1 MNAAMEKTSREKIA
15 LIVFLILA
23 IGMGCILFGYVFAGH
38 SWNVT
43 ASNIDD
49 AFGNMEGYTAIVYE
63 GTFEEEES
71 AAQSMASATSA
82 ANGSANS
89 KNAGDAESLPGDSKA
104 GDGQA
109 PVSSSSSSDGNQ
121 AAVSSSSSSDG
132 NQAAASSSENSQA
145 SSAASSSDKQVAS
158 SQGGSSANSASP
170 TSASAQGTGSVD
182 QGVSTASEPAAA
194 EGSASEGVVGGN
206 TAGEGVSATVS
217 PGGTLDSQASSA
229 APLAGHKKE
238 KEPVALSDVDAL
250 YQDKGA
256 NVISLHTANPSAYEE
271 GTILKRGG
279 KRYGIFSVT
288 REYSR
293 ILIDEK
299 VKYFTDQKVDYVIAL
314 CPEESYLK
322 NAENIDI
329 VITTAD
335 STISSM
341 GESRNGAFYVSTP
354 KIGSVGAILISP
366 SNVVS
371 AKTISEL

>member
-1 MNAAMEKTSREKIA
+1 MEKTSREKIA
-15 LIVFLILA
+15 LIVFLVLA
-23 IGMGCILFGYVFAGH
+23 IGTGCILFGYVFAGH

-63 GTFEEEES
+63 GTIEEEES
-71 AAQSMASATSA
+71 AAQSTASAASA
-82 ANGSANS
+82 ANGSASS

-109 PVSSSSSSDGNQ
+109 PASSS
-121 AAVSSSSSSDG
+121 SSSSSSDG
-132 NQAAASSSENSQA
+132 NQAAAFSSKNSQA

-158 SQGGSSANSASP
+158 SRATSSENSASP
-170 TSASAQGTGSVD
+170 TSASAQDNGSVD

-194 EGSASEGVVGGN
+194 EGSASEGVVGESA
-206 TAGEGVSATVS
+206 AGEGVSATVS

-256 NVISLHTANPSAYEE
+256 NVISLHTADPSAYEE

>member
-63 GTFEEEES
+63 GTIEEEES
-71 AAQSMASATSA
+71 AAQSTASAASA
-82 ANGSANS
+82 ANGSASS

-104 GDGQA
+104 GDGQVPA
-109 PVSSSSSSDGNQ
+109 SSSSSSSD
-121 AAVSSSSSSDG
+121 D
-132 NQAAASSSENSQA
+132 NQAAASSSENGQA
-145 SSAASSSDKQVAS
+145 SSAASSSDKQTAS
-158 SQGGSSANSASP
+158 SRATSSENSVSP
-170 TSASAQGTGSVD
+170 TSVSAQGTGSVD

-194 EGSASEGVVGGN
+194 EGSASEGVVGES
-206 TAGEGVSATVS
+206 TAGEGVFATVS

-238 KEPVALSDVDAL
+238 KEPVALSDVDEL
-250 YQDKGA
+250 YQAKGA
-256 NVISLHTANPSAYEE
+256 NVISLHTSDLSAYEE

>member
-63 GTFEEEES
+63 GTIEEEDS
-71 AAQSMASATSA
+71 AAQSTASAASA

-89 KNAGDAESLPGDSKA
+89 KNAGDAESLLGDSKA

-121 AAVSSSSSSDG
+121 AS
-132 NQAAASSSENSQA
+132 ASSSENSQA

-170 TSASAQGTGSVD
+170 TSASAQGTGSVN

-194 EGSASEGVVGGN
+194 AEGSTSEGVVGES

-238 KEPVALSDVDAL
+238 KEPVALSDVDEL
-250 YQDKGA
+250 YQVKGA
-256 NVISLHTANPSAYEE
+256 NVISLHTADPSAYEE

-314 CPEESYLK
+314 CPKESYLK

-341 GESRNGAFYVSTP
+341 GGSRNGAFYVSTP

>member
-63 GTFEEEES
+63 GTIEEEES
-71 AAQSMASATSA
+71 AAQSPAPATSA
-82 ANGSANS
+82 ANGSASS
-89 KNAGDAESLPGDSKA
+89 KNEGDAESLPGDSKA

-109 PVSSSSSSDGNQ
+109 P
-121 AAVSSSSSSDG
+121 
-132 NQAAASSSENSQA
+132 ASSSENSQA

-158 SQGGSSANSASP
+158 SRGGSSANSASP

-194 EGSASEGVVGGN
+194 EGSASEGVVGES

-250 YQDKGA
+250 YQAKGA
-256 NVISLHTANPSAYEE
+256 NVISLHTADPSAYEE

>member
-63 GTFEEEES
+63 GTIEEEES
-71 AAQSMASATSA
+71 AAQSPASAASA
-82 ANGSANS
+82 ANGFANS
-89 KNAGDAESLPGDSKA
+89 KSAGDAESLPRDSKA

-109 PVSSSSSSDGNQ
+109 P
-121 AAVSSSSSSDG
+121 
-132 NQAAASSSENSQA
+132 ASSSENSQA
-145 SSAASSSDKQVAS
+145 SSAASSSDKQTAS
-158 SQGGSSANSASP
+158 SQGGSSVNTASP
-170 TSASAQGTGSVD
+170 TSVSAQGNGSVD
-182 QGVSTASEPAAA
+182 QGVSTASEPVAA
-194 EGSASEGVVGGN
+194 EGSASEGTVGQ
-206 TAGEGVSATVS
+206 GVSAAVS
-217 PGGTLDSQASSA
+217 PGDAPESQANSA

-238 KEPVALSDVDAL
+238 KEPIALSDVDAL
-250 YQDKGA
+250 YRGKGA
-256 NVISLHTANPSAYEE
+256 NVISLHTNDLSAYEE

-279 KRYGIFSVT
+279 KRFGIFSVT
-288 REYSR
+288 HEYSR
-293 ILIDEK
+293 ILI
-299 VKYFTDQKVDYVIAL
+299 AL
-314 CPEESYLK
+314 CPEASLLK

>member
-1 MNAAMEKTSREKIA
+1 
-15 LIVFLILA
+15 V
-23 IGMGCILFGYVFAGH
+23 G
-38 SWNVT
+38 
-43 ASNIDD
+43 
-49 AFGNMEGYTAIVYE
+49 
-63 GTFEEEES
+63 
-71 AAQSMASATSA
+71 
-82 ANGSANS
+82 
-89 KNAGDAESLPGDSKA
+89 
-104 GDGQA
+104 
-109 PVSSSSSSDGNQ
+109 
-121 AAVSSSSSSDG
+121 
-132 NQAAASSSENSQA
+132 
-145 SSAASSSDKQVAS
+145 
-158 SQGGSSANSASP
+158 
-170 TSASAQGTGSVD
+170 

-194 EGSASEGVVGGN
+194 EGSASEGVVGES

-256 NVISLHTANPSAYEE
+256 NVISLHTADPSAYEE

>member
-15 LIVFLILA
+15 LIVFLVLA

-63 GTFEEEES
+63 GTIEEEES
-71 AAQSMASATSA
+71 AAQSTASAASA
-82 ANGSANS
+82 ANGSASS

-109 PVSSSSSSDGNQ
+109 PASSSSSSSDGNQ
-121 AAVSSSSSSDG
+121 AAV
-132 NQAAASSSENSQA
+132 SSSENSQA
-145 SSAASSSDKQVAS
+145 SSAASSSDKQTAS
-158 SQGGSSANSASP
+158 SRATSSENSASP

-194 EGSASEGVVGGN
+194 EGSASEGVVGES

-217 PGGTLDSQASSA
+217 PGGTSDSQASSA

-238 KEPVALSDVDAL
+238 KEPVALSDVDEL
-250 YQDKGA
+250 YQAKGA
-256 NVISLHTANPSAYEE
+256 NVISLHTADPSAYEE

>member
-1 MNAAMEKTSREKIA
+1 MEKTSREKIA

-63 GTFEEEES
+63 GTIEEEES
-71 AAQSMASATSA
+71 AAQSSASATSA

-109 PVSSSSSSDGNQ
+109 SAFSSSSSDGNQ
-121 AAVSSSSSSDG
+121 ASV
-132 NQAAASSSENSQA
+132 SSSENSQA
-145 SSAASSSDKQVAS
+145 SSAASSSNKQTAS
-158 SQGGSSANSASP
+158 SQGGSSVNTASP
-170 TSASAQGTGSVD
+170 TSVGAQGNGSVD
-182 QGVSTASEPAAA
+182 QGVSTASEPVAA
-194 EGSASEGVVGGN
+194 EGSASEGTVGQ
-206 TAGEGVSATVS
+206 GVSAAVS
-217 PGGTLDSQASSA
+217 PGGTLDSQVNTA

-238 KEPVALSDVDAL
+238 KEPVALSDVDEL
-250 YQDKGA
+250 YQAKGA
-256 NVISLHTANPSAYEE
+256 NVISLHTSDLSAYEE

-299 VKYFTDQKVDYVIAL
+299 VKYFTEQKVDYVIAL

>member
-63 GTFEEEES
+63 GTIEEEES
-71 AAQSMASATSA
+71 AAQSTASAASA
-82 ANGSANS
+82 ANGS
-89 KNAGDAESLPGDSKA
+89 
-104 GDGQA
+104 QA
-109 PVSSSSSSDGNQ
+109 S
-121 AAVSSSSSSDG
+121 
-132 NQAAASSSENSQA
+132 ASSSENSQA
-145 SSAASSSDKQVAS
+145 PSAASSSDKQVAS
-158 SQGGSSANSASP
+158 SQGGSSVNSASP

-194 EGSASEGVVGGN
+194 EGSASEGVVGES
-206 TAGEGVSATVS
+206 TAGEGVSATAS
-217 PGGTLDSQASSA
+217 PDGTLDSQASSA

-256 NVISLHTANPSAYEE
+256 NVISLHTADPSAYEE

>member
-1 MNAAMEKTSREKIA
+1 MEKTSREKIA

-63 GTFEEEES
+63 GTIEEEES
-71 AAQSMASATSA
+71 AAQSTASAASA
-82 ANGSANS
+82 ANGSASS

-109 PVSSSSSSDGNQ
+109 PAS
-121 AAVSSSSSSDG
+121 SSSSSSDG

-158 SQGGSSANSASP
+158 SQGGSSVNSASP

-194 EGSASEGVVGGN
+194 EGSASEGVVGES
-206 TAGEGVSATVS
+206 TAGEGVSVTVS

-229 APLAGHKKE
+229 PPLAGHKKE
-238 KEPVALSDVDAL
+238 KEPVALSDVDEL
-250 YQDKGA
+250 YQAKGA
-256 NVISLHTANPSAYEE
+256 NVISLHTADPSAYEE

>member
-1 MNAAMEKTSREKIA
+1 MEKTSREKIA

-63 GTFEEEES
+63 GTIEEEES
-71 AAQSMASATSA
+71 AAQSPAPATSA
-82 ANGSANS
+82 ANGSASS
-89 KNAGDAESLPGDSKA
+89 KNEGDAESLPGDSKA

-109 PVSSSSSSDGNQ
+109 PAS
-121 AAVSSSSSSDG
+121 SSSSSSDG
-132 NQAAASSSENSQA
+132 NQAAASSSEISQA

-158 SQGGSSANSASP
+158 SRATSSENSASP
-170 TSASAQGTGSVD
+170 TSASAQGTSSVD

-194 EGSASEGVVGGN
+194 EGSASEGVVGGS

-256 NVISLHTANPSAYEE
+256 NVISLHTADLSAYEE

>member
-1 MNAAMEKTSREKIA
+1 MSVFGRWGLAVHARLPIMNAAMEKTSREKIA

-63 GTFEEEES
+63 GTIEEEES
-71 AAQSMASATSA
+71 AAQSSASATSA

-109 PVSSSSSSDGNQ
+109 SASSSSSSDGNQ
-121 AAVSSSSSSDG
+121 AS
-132 NQAAASSSENSQA
+132 ASSSENSQA
-145 SSAASSSDKQVAS
+145 SSAASSSDKQTVS
-158 SQGGSSANSASP
+158 SQGGSSVNTASP
-170 TSASAQGTGSVD
+170 TSVSAQGNGSVD
-182 QGVSTASEPAAA
+182 QGVSTASEPVAAK
-194 EGSASEGVVGGN
+194 GSASEGTVGQ
-206 TAGEGVSATVS
+206 GVSAAVS
-217 PGGTLDSQASSA
+217 PGAPEFQANSA

-238 KEPVALSDVDAL
+238 KEPIALSDVDAL
-250 YQDKGA
+250 YRGKGA
-256 NVISLHTANPSAYEE
+256 NVISLHTNDLSTYEE

>member
-1 MNAAMEKTSREKIA
+1 MEKTSREKIA

-63 GTFEEEES
+63 GTIEEEES
-71 AAQSMASATSA
+71 AAQSTASAASA
-82 ANGSANS
+82 ANGSASS

-109 PVSSSSSSDGNQ
+109 PAS
-121 AAVSSSSSSDG
+121 SSSSSSDG
-132 NQAAASSSENSQA
+132 NQAAASSSENSQG

-158 SQGGSSANSASP
+158 SQGGSSVNSASP

-194 EGSASEGVVGGN
+194 EGSASEGIVGES

-217 PGGTLDSQASSA
+217 AGGTLDSQASSA

-238 KEPVALSDVDAL
+238 KEPVALSDVDEL
-250 YQDKGA
+250 YQAKGA
-256 NVISLHTANPSAYEE
+256 NVISLHTADPSAYEE

>member
-1 MNAAMEKTSREKIA
+1 MEKTSREKIA

-63 GTFEEEES
+63 GTIEEEES
-71 AAQSMASATSA
+71 AAQSTASAASA
-82 ANGSANS
+82 ANGS
-89 KNAGDAESLPGDSKA
+89 
-104 GDGQA
+104 QA
-109 PVSSSSSSDGNQ
+109 S
-121 AAVSSSSSSDG
+121 
-132 NQAAASSSENSQA
+132 ASSSENSQA

-170 TSASAQGTGSVD
+170 TGASAQGTGSVD
-182 QGVSTASEPAAA
+182 QGVSIASEPAAA
-194 EGSASEGVVGGN
+194 EGSASEGVVGES

-217 PGGTLDSQASSA
+217 PGGTLDSQASAA

-256 NVISLHTANPSAYEE
+256 NVISLHTADPSAYEE

>member
-109 PVSSSSSSDGNQ
+109 PAS
-121 AAVSSSSSSDG
+121 SSSSSSDG
-132 NQAAASSSENSQA
+132 NQAAASSSEISQA

-158 SQGGSSANSASP
+158 SRDTSSENSVSP
-170 TSASAQGTGSVD
+170 TSVSAQDNGSVD
-182 QGVSTASEPAAA
+182 QGVSTVSEPAAA
-194 EGSASEGVVGGN
+194 EGSASEGVVGES
-206 TAGEGVSATVS
+206 TAEEGVSATVS

-238 KEPVALSDVDAL
+238 KEPVALSDVDEL
-250 YQDKGA
+250 YQAKGA
-256 NVISLHTANPSAYEE
+256 NVISLHTADPSAYEE

>member
-1 MNAAMEKTSREKIA
+1 MEKTSREKIA

-63 GTFEEEES
+63 GTIEEEES
-71 AAQSMASATSA
+71 AAQSPASAASA
-82 ANGSANS
+82 ANSSASS
-89 KNAGDAESLPGDSKA
+89 KNAGDAESLLGDSKA

-109 PVSSSSSSDGNQ
+109 P
-121 AAVSSSSSSDG
+121 ASSSSSSDG

-145 SSAASSSDKQVAS
+145 SSAAASSSDKQIAS
-158 SQGGSSANSASP
+158 SQGGSSVNSASP
-170 TSASAQGTGSVD
+170 TSASAQFTGSVD

-194 EGSASEGVVGGN
+194 EGSTSEGVVGES
-206 TAGEGVSATVS
+206 TAGEGVSATAS
-217 PGGTLDSQASSA
+217 PGGTLNSRASSA

-238 KEPVALSDVDAL
+238 KEPVALSDVDEL
-250 YQDKGA
+250 YQAKGA
-256 NVISLHTANPSAYEE
+256 NVISLHTADPSAYEE

>member
-1 MNAAMEKTSREKIA
+1 MEKTSREKIA

-63 GTFEEEES
+63 GTIEEEES
-71 AAQSMASATSA
+71 AAQSP

-104 GDGQA
+104 GGGQA
-109 PVSSSSSSDGNQ
+109 SASSSSSSDGNQ
-121 AAVSSSSSSDG
+121 AS
-132 NQAAASSSENSQA
+132 ASSSENGQA
-145 SSAASSSDKQVAS
+145 SSAASPSDKQTAS
-158 SQGGSSANSASP
+158 SRATSSENSASP

-194 EGSASEGVVGGN
+194 EGSASEGVVGES

-256 NVISLHTANPSAYEE
+256 NVISLHTADPSAYEE

>member
-15 LIVFLILA
+15 LIAFLILA

-63 GTFEEEES
+63 GTIEEEES
-71 AAQSMASATSA
+71 AAQSSASAISA

-109 PVSSSSSSDGNQ
+109 SASS
-121 AAVSSSSSSDG
+121 
-132 NQAAASSSENSQA
+132 ASSSENSQA
-145 SSAASSSDKQVAS
+145 SSAASSSDKQTAS
-158 SQGGSSANSASP
+158 SRATSSENSASP
-170 TSASAQGTGSVD
+170 TSVSAQGNGSVD
-182 QGVSTASEPAAA
+182 QGVSTASEPVAA
-194 EGSASEGVVGGN
+194 EGSASEGVVGES

-217 PGGTLDSQASSA
+217 PGGTLDSQVSSA

-238 KEPVALSDVDAL
+238 KEPVALSDVDEL
-250 YQDKGA
+250 YQAKGA
-256 NVISLHTANPSAYEE
+256 NVISLHTADPSAYEE

>member
-1 MNAAMEKTSREKIA
+1 MEKTSREKIA
-15 LIVFLILA
+15 LIVFLVLA
-23 IGMGCILFGYVFAGH
+23 IGMGFILFGYVFAGH

-49 AFGNMEGYTAIVYE
+49 AFGNMEGYTAIVYD
-63 GTFEEEES
+63 GTIEAEES
-71 AAQSMASATSA
+71 AAQSTAFATSA

-89 KNAGDAESLPGDSKA
+89 KNAGDAESLPADSKA

-109 PVSSSSSSDGNQ
+109 PASSSD
-121 AAVSSSSSSDG
+121 
-132 NQAAASSSENSQA
+132 NSRA

-158 SQGGSSANSASP
+158 SQGGSSVDSASP
-170 TSASAQGTGSVD
+170 TSSSEQDNGSLN

-194 EGSASEGVVGGN
+194 EGSASEGI
-206 TAGEGVSATVS
+206 AGQGVSTAVS
-217 PGGTLDSQASSA
+217 PDGTSESQANPA

-238 KEPVALSDVDAL
+238 KEPIALSDVDAL
-250 YQDKGA
+250 YQGKGA
-256 NVISLHTANPSAYEE
+256 NVISLHTTDLSTYEE

-279 KRYGIFSVT
+279 KRFGIFSVT
-288 REYSR
+288 HEYSR

-299 VKYFTDQKVDYVIAL
+299 VKYFTEQKVDYVIAL
-314 CPEESYLK
+314 CPEASLLK

-329 VITTAD
+329 VITTVD
-335 STISSM
+335 PKISSM
-341 GESRNGAFYVSTP
+341 GESKDGAFYVSTP

>member
-1 MNAAMEKTSREKIA
+1 MEKTSREKIA

-63 GTFEEEES
+63 GTIEEEES
-71 AAQSMASATSA
+71 AAQSTASAASA
-82 ANGSANS
+82 ANGSASS
-89 KNAGDAESLPGDSKA
+89 KNAGDAESLPGDSKV

-109 PVSSSSSSDGNQ
+109 PAS
-121 AAVSSSSSSDG
+121 SSSSSSDG
-132 NQAAASSSENSQA
+132 NQAAASSSENGQA
-145 SSAASSSDKQVAS
+145 SSAASPSDKQTAS
-158 SQGGSSANSASP
+158 SRATSSENSASP

-182 QGVSTASEPAAA
+182 QGVSTALEPAAA
-194 EGSASEGVVGGN
+194 EGSASEGVVGES

-217 PGGTLDSQASSA
+217 PVGTSDSQASSA

-238 KEPVALSDVDAL
+238 KELVALSDVDEL
-250 YQDKGA
+250 YQAKGA
-256 NVISLHTANPSAYEE
+256 NVISLHTADLSAYEE

>member
-1 MNAAMEKTSREKIA
+1 MEKTSREKIA

-63 GTFEEEES
+63 GTIEEEES
-71 AAQSMASATSA
+71 TAQ
-82 ANGSANS
+82 
-89 KNAGDAESLPGDSKA
+89 
-104 GDGQA
+104 
-109 PVSSSSSSDGNQ
+109 
-121 AAVSSSSSSDG
+121 
-132 NQAAASSSENSQA
+132 
-145 SSAASSSDKQVAS
+145 
-158 SQGGSSANSASP
+158 
-170 TSASAQGTGSVD
+170 
-182 QGVSTASEPAAA
+182 STAS
-194 EGSASEGVVGGN
+194 ASSVAN
-206 TAGEGVSATVS
+206 SNDAGEGKALPEEGISATVS
-217 PGGTLDSQASSA
+217 PGGTLDSQASSV

-238 KEPVALSDVDAL
+238 KEPVALSDVDEL
-250 YQDKGA
+250 YQAKGA
-256 NVISLHTANPSAYEE
+256 NVISLHTADPSAYEE

-335 STISSM
+335 STIPSM
-341 GESRNGAFYVSTP
+341 GESRNGAFYVGTP

>member
-63 GTFEEEES
+63 GTIEEEES
-71 AAQSMASATSA
+71 AAQSTASAASA
-82 ANGSANS
+82 ANGS
-89 KNAGDAESLPGDSKA
+89 
-104 GDGQA
+104 
-109 PVSSSSSSDGNQ
+109 
-121 AAVSSSSSSDG
+121 
-132 NQAAASSSENSQA
+132 QAAASSSENDQA
-145 SSAASSSDKQVAS
+145 SSAASPSDKQTAS
-158 SQGGSSANSASP
+158 SRATSSENSASP

-194 EGSASEGVVGGN
+194 EGSASEGVVGESA
-206 TAGEGVSATVS
+206 AGEGVSATVS
-217 PGGTLDSQASSA
+217 PGGTSDSQASSA
-229 APLAGHKKE
+229 ALLAGHKKE
-238 KEPVALSDVDAL
+238 KEPVALSDVDEL

-256 NVISLHTANPSAYEE
+256 NVISLHTADPSAYEE

-279 KRYGIFSVT
+279 KRYGIFSIT

>member
-63 GTFEEEES
+63 GTIEEEES
-71 AAQSMASATSA
+71 AAQSTASAASA
-82 ANGSANS
+82 ANGS
-89 KNAGDAESLPGDSKA
+89 
-104 GDGQA
+104 QA
-109 PVSSSSSSDGNQ
+109 S
-121 AAVSSSSSSDG
+121 
-132 NQAAASSSENSQA
+132 ASSSENSQA
-145 SSAASSSDKQVAS
+145 PSAASSSDKQVAS
-158 SQGGSSANSASP
+158 SQGGSSVNSASP
-170 TSASAQGTGSVD
+170 TSASAQFTGSVD

-194 EGSASEGVVGGN
+194 EGSASEGVVGES

-256 NVISLHTANPSAYEE
+256 NVISLHTADPSAYEE

-279 KRYGIFSVT
+279 KRYGIFSVA

>member
-1 MNAAMEKTSREKIA
+1 MEKTSREKIA

-63 GTFEEEES
+63 GTIEEEEC
-71 AAQSMASATSA
+71 AAQSPAPATSA
-82 ANGSANS
+82 ANGSASS
-89 KNAGDAESLPGDSKA
+89 KNAGDAESLLGDSKA

-109 PVSSSSSSDGNQ
+109 P
-121 AAVSSSSSSDG
+121 ASSSSSSDG

-145 SSAASSSDKQVAS
+145 SSAAASSSDKQIAS
-158 SQGGSSANSASP
+158 SQGGSSVNSASP
-170 TSASAQGTGSVD
+170 TSASAQFTGSVD

-194 EGSASEGVVGGN
+194 EGSTSEGVVGES
-206 TAGEGVSATVS
+206 TAGEGVSATAS
-217 PGGTLDSQASSA
+217 PGGTLNSRASSA

-238 KEPVALSDVDAL
+238 KEPVALSDVDEL
-250 YQDKGA
+250 YQAKGA
-256 NVISLHTANPSAYEE
+256 NVISLHTADPSAYEE

>member
-63 GTFEEEES
+63 GTIEEEES
-71 AAQSMASATSA
+71 AAQSTASAASA
-82 ANGSANS
+82 ANGSASS

-109 PVSSSSSSDGNQ
+109 PAS
-121 AAVSSSSSSDG
+121 SSSSSSDG
-132 NQAAASSSENSQA
+132 NQAAASSSKNSQA
-145 SSAASSSDKQVAS
+145 SSAASSSDKQIAS
-158 SQGGSSANSASP
+158 SQGGSSVNSASP
-170 TSASAQGTGSVD
+170 SSASAQGTGSVD

-194 EGSASEGVVGGN
+194 EGSASEGVVGES

-238 KEPVALSDVDAL
+238 KEPVALSDVDEL
-250 YQDKGA
+250 YQAKGA
-256 NVISLHTANPSAYEE
+256 NVISLHTADPSAYEE

-341 GESRNGAFYVSTP
+341 GGSRNGAFYVSTP

>member
-82 ANGSANS
+82 ANGS
-89 KNAGDAESLPGDSKA
+89 
-104 GDGQA
+104 QA
-109 PVSSSSSSDGNQ
+109 S
-121 AAVSSSSSSDG
+121 
-132 NQAAASSSENSQA
+132 ASSSENSQA
-145 SSAASSSDKQVAS
+145 SSAASSSDKQIAS
-158 SQGGSSANSASP
+158 SQGGSSVNSASP

-194 EGSASEGVVGGN
+194 EGSASEGVVGES

-217 PGGTLDSQASSA
+217 PGGTSDSQASSA

-238 KEPVALSDVDAL
+238 KEPVALSDVDEL
-250 YQDKGA
+250 YQAKGA
-256 NVISLHTANPSAYEE
+256 NVISLHTADPSAYEE

>member
-1 MNAAMEKTSREKIA
+1 MEKTSREKIA

-63 GTFEEEES
+63 GTIEEEES
-71 AAQSMASATSA
+71 AAQSTASAASA

-109 PVSSSSSSDGNQ
+109 PASSSSSSDGNH
-121 AAVSSSSSSDG
+121 
-132 NQAAASSSENSQA
+132 AAASSSENSQA
-145 SSAASSSDKQVAS
+145 SYAASSSGKQIAS
-158 SQGGSSANSASP
+158 SQGGSSVNSASP

-194 EGSASEGVVGGN
+194 EGSTSEGVVGES

-217 PGGTLDSQASSA
+217 PGGSLDSQASSA

-238 KEPVALSDVDAL
+238 KEPVALSDVDEL
-250 YQDKGA
+250 YQAKGA
-256 NVISLHTANPSAYEE
+256 NVISLHTSDLSAYEE

-288 REYSR
+288 REHSR

-299 VKYFTDQKVDYVIAL
+299 VKYFTDTQ
-314 CPEESYLK
+314 
-322 NAENIDI
+322 
-329 VITTAD
+329 TTSLLFVPRSRISRMPRT
-335 STISSM
+335 STSSSPRRRLRRSV
-341 GESRNGAFYVSTP
+341 E
-354 KIGSVGAILISP
+354 GSQNRVERRLLRVRRRSVWSGAILISP

-371 AKTISEL
+371 GEDYLREL

>member
-15 LIVFLILA
+15 LIVFLVLA

-49 AFGNMEGYTAIVYE
+49 AFGNMEGYTAIVCE
-63 GTFEEEES
+63 GTIEEEES
-71 AAQSMASATSA
+71 AAQSPASAASA

-109 PVSSSSSSDGNQ
+109 P
-121 AAVSSSSSSDG
+121 A
-132 NQAAASSSENSQA
+132 
-145 SSAASSSDKQVAS
+145 SSDKQVAS
-158 SQGGSSANSASP
+158 SRVTSSENSVSP
-170 TSASAQGTGSVD
+170 TSISTQDNGSVD
-182 QGVSTASEPAAA
+182 QGVSTASEPVAA
-194 EGSASEGVVGGN
+194 EGSASEGVVGES
-206 TAGEGVSATVS
+206 TAGEGVAATAS
-217 PGGTLDSQASSA
+217 PGGTLDSRASSA

-238 KEPVALSDVDAL
+238 KEPVALSDVDEL
-250 YQDKGA
+250 YQAKGA
-256 NVISLHTANPSAYEE
+256 NVISLHTADPSAYEE

-314 CPEESYLK
+314 CPKESYLK

>member
-63 GTFEEEES
+63 GTIEEEES
-71 AAQSMASATSA
+71 AAQSSVSATSA

-89 KNAGDAESLPGDSKA
+89 KNAGDVESLPGDSKA

-109 PVSSSSSSDGNQ
+109 SASSSSSSDGNQ
-121 AAVSSSSSSDG
+121 AP
-132 NQAAASSSENSQA
+132 ASSSENSQA
-145 SSAASSSDKQVAS
+145 SSAASSSDKQTAS
-158 SQGGSSANSASP
+158 SQGGSSVNTASP
-170 TSASAQGTGSVD
+170 TSAQGNGSVD
-182 QGVSTASEPAAA
+182 QGVSTASEPVAA
-194 EGSASEGVVGGN
+194 EGFASEGVVGES

-217 PGGTLDSQASSA
+217 PGGTLDSQVSSA

-238 KEPVALSDVDAL
+238 KEPVALSDVDEL
-250 YQDKGA
+250 YQAKGA
-256 NVISLHTANPSAYEE
+256 NVISLHTSDLSAYEE

-299 VKYFTDQKVDYVIAL
+299 VKYFTEQKVDYVIAL

-341 GESRNGAFYVSTP
+341 GESRSGAFYVSTP

>member
-1 MNAAMEKTSREKIA
+1 MEKTSREKIA

-63 GTFEEEES
+63 GTIEEEES
-71 AAQSMASATSA
+71 AAQSTASAASA

-89 KNAGDAESLPGDSKA
+89 KNAGDAESLPRDSKA

-109 PVSSSSSSDGNQ
+109 PASSSSSSD
-121 AAVSSSSSSDG
+121 D
-132 NQAAASSSENSQA
+132 SQA

-194 EGSASEGVVGGN
+194 EGSASEGVVGES

-217 PGGTLDSQASSA
+217 PGGTLDSQTSSA

-238 KEPVALSDVDAL
+238 KEPVALSDVDEL
-250 YQDKGA
+250 YQAKGA
-256 NVISLHTANPSAYEE
+256 NVISLHTADPSAYEE

>member
-1 MNAAMEKTSREKIA
+1 MEKTSREKIA

-63 GTFEEEES
+63 GTIEEEES
-71 AAQSMASATSA
+71 AAQSSASATSA

-109 PVSSSSSSDGNQ
+109 SASS
-121 AAVSSSSSSDG
+121 
-132 NQAAASSSENSQA
+132 ASSSENSQA
-145 SSAASSSDKQVAS
+145 SSAASSSDKQTAS
-158 SQGGSSANSASP
+158 SRATSSENSASP
-170 TSASAQGTGSVD
+170 TSVSAQGNGSVD
-182 QGVSTASEPAAA
+182 QGDSTASEPVAA
-194 EGSASEGVVGGN
+194 EGSASEGIVGQ
-206 TAGEGVSATVS
+206 GVSAAVS
-217 PGGTLDSQASSA
+217 PGDAPESQANSA

-238 KEPVALSDVDAL
+238 KEPVALSDVDEL
-250 YQDKGA
+250 YQAKGA
-256 NVISLHTANPSAYEE
+256 NVISLHTADPSAYEE

>member
-23 IGMGCILFGYVFAGH
+23 IGTGCILFGYVFAGH

-63 GTFEEEES
+63 GTIEEEES
-71 AAQSMASATSA
+71 AAQSTASAASA
-82 ANGSANS
+82 ANGS
-89 KNAGDAESLPGDSKA
+89 
-104 GDGQA
+104 QA
-109 PVSSSSSSDGNQ
+109 S
-121 AAVSSSSSSDG
+121 
-132 NQAAASSSENSQA
+132 ASSSENSQA

-158 SQGGSSANSASP
+158 SQGGSSVNSASP

-194 EGSASEGVVGGN
+194 EGSASEGVVGES
-206 TAGEGVSATVS
+206 TAGEGVSATAS
-217 PGGTLDSQASSA
+217 PDGTLDSQASSA

-256 NVISLHTANPSAYEE
+256 NVISLHTADPSAYEE

>member
-63 GTFEEEES
+63 GTIEEEES
-71 AAQSMASATSA
+71 AAQSTASAASA
-82 ANGSANS
+82 ANGSASS

-109 PVSSSSSSDGNQ
+109 SASSSF
-121 AAVSSSSSSDG
+121 SSDG
-132 NQAAASSSENSQA
+132 NQAAASSSENSQV
-145 SSAASSSDKQVAS
+145 SSAASSSDKQVVS
-158 SQGGSSANSASP
+158 SRGGSSVNSASP

-194 EGSASEGVVGGN
+194 EGSASEGVVGESA
-206 TAGEGVSATVS
+206 AGEGVSATVS
-217 PGGTLDSQASSA
+217 PGETLDSQTSSA

-238 KEPVALSDVDAL
+238 KEPVALSDVDEL
-250 YQDKGA
+250 YQAKGA
-256 NVISLHTANPSAYEE
+256 NVISLHTADSSAYEE

-279 KRYGIFSVT
+279 KRYGIFSIT
-288 REYSR
+288 RESSR